1 MKEREVEKQ
10 LKALQQEI
18 ALAGEEV
25 EALRRNQRA
34 GLDALRLEVEA
45 LRRCLVRVHPDLE
58 GCFAAVRAEVMQQ
71 TDPEAL

>member
-18 ALAGEEV
+18 AVAGEEV
-25 EALRRNQRA
+25 EALRRDQRA
-34 GLDALRLEVEA
+34 GVDELRLELEA
-45 LRRCLVRVHPDLE
+45 LRRCLIRLHPDLE
-58 GCFAAVRAEVMQQ
+58 GCYAAVRAEVMQE